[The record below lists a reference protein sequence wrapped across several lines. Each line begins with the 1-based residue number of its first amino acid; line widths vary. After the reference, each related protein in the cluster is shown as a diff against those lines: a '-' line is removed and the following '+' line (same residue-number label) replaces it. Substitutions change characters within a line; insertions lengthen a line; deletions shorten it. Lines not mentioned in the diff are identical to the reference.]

1 MSESTLSK
9 SAHPRQRRQ
18 VGLEGPTTKER
29 DYLEIIYYLTRRGE
43 PVIAARLAD
52 WLHLQPPTVSH
63 ALQEM
68 DKKGYIQRDK
78 RYGISLTEEGFG
90 LAEEIVRRHRSLER
104 FLADV
109 VGMPWH
115 LVHEEAVRLEH
126 ALSPALED
134 RIYTLVGDAV
144 TCPHGNPI
152 PGSAATAADAL
163 RLDTAQVGT
172 LFTIRRIEEQAEEHT
187 DFLRY
192 LESNGLIPG
201 NQFFIP
207 DASPT
212 YGITLRRC
220 NHDITLSREIAAV
233 LWGTCMHPDEAM
245 AAAATP

>member
-1 MSESTLSK
+1 MVDTTTSR

-18 VGLEGPTTKER
+18 AGLDGPTNKER
-29 DYLEIIYYLTRRGE
+29 DYLEIIYYLAQRGE

-52 WLHLQPPTVSH
+52 WLNLQPPTVSH

-78 RYGISLTEEGFG
+78 RSVISLTSAGFG
-90 LAEEIVRRHRSLER
+90 LAEDIVRRHRTLER

-109 VGMPWH
+109 VGMPWY

-134 RIYTLVGDAV
+134 RIYTLVGEIA

-152 PGSAATAADAL
+152 PGRNTPASELL
-163 RLDTAQVGT
+163 RLDTAQIGM

-187 DFLRY
+187 DLLRY
-192 LESNGLIPG
+192 LESNGLVPG

-207 DASPT
+207 DASPA

-220 NHDITLSREIAAV
+220 NHDITLSAEIASI
-233 LWGTCMHPDEAM
+233 LWGESMPIDAM
-245 AAAATP
+245 APQQ

>member
-1 MSESTLSK
+1 MIMVDTATSR

-18 VGLEGPTTKER
+18 VGLDGPTNKER
-29 DYLEIIYYLTRRGE
+29 DYLEIIYYLAQRGE

-52 WLHLQPPTVSH
+52 WLNLQPPTVSH

-78 RYGISLTEEGFG
+78 RNVISLTPDGFG
-90 LAEEIVRRHRSLER
+90 LAEEIVRRHRSLEC

-134 RIYTLVGDAV
+134 RIYTLVGDAA
-144 TCPHGNPI
+144 TCPHGNLI
-152 PGSAATAADAL
+152 PGNGAASPDL
-163 RLDTAQVGT
+163 IRLDTAEIGT

-187 DFLRY
+187 DLLRY
-192 LESNGLIPG
+192 LESNNLIPG

-207 DASPT
+207 DASPA
-212 YGITLRRC
+212 YGTTLRRC
-220 NHDITLSREIAAV
+220 NHDITLSPEIVTV
-233 LWGTCMHPDEAM
+233 LWGECSVIN
-245 AAAATP
+245 

>member
-1 MSESTLSK
+1 MVDSAPPR

-18 VGLEGPTTKER
+18 VGIDGPTNKER
-29 DYLEIIYYLTRRGE
+29 DYLEIIYYLAQRGE

-52 WLHLQPPTVSH
+52 WLNLQPPTVSH

-78 RYGISLTEEGFG
+78 RNAISLTAAGFD
-90 LAEEIVRRHRSLER
+90 LAEDIVRRHRTLER

-134 RIYTLVGDAV
+134 RIYTLVGEMT

-152 PGSAATAADAL
+152 PGRDTVPPDL
-163 RLDTAQVGT
+163 IRLDTAQVGT
-172 LFTIRRIEEQAEEHT
+172 LFTIQRIEEQAEEQT
-187 DFLRY
+187 DLLRY
-192 LESNGLIPG
+192 LESNGLMPG
-201 NQFFIP
+201 NQLFIP
-207 DASPT
+207 DASPA

-220 NHDITLSREIAAV
+220 NHDITLSAEIAAV
-233 LWGTCMHPDEAM
+233 LWGESTAIS
-245 AAAATP
+245 